1 MTKVA
6 MIVSDQ
12 AGPFGIGVLAEVWG
26 EQYHPLDDNPVFDF
40 VACTAEPGVVRGSS
54 GFDFVIANGLEAA
67 ADADLITL
75 AARRNY
81 REEDPR
87 VSELL
92 RAAHARGATI
102 MASCTASFQIGYAGL
117 LDGRRCTTHWR
128 YGAELAERFPEAHVD
143 TDVLYVE
150 DGPVVTGAGS
160 AAGIDA
166 NLHLMRQWYGA
177 RVAAT
182 AARRI
187 VVPPH
192 RDGGQAQFVR
202 APMPVIEAETL
213 APVLDWAEEHLAEPL
228 TVAVLARRA
237 HMSERTFARR
247 FRDETG
253 TTPWQWLL
261 GRRVALAEEL
271 LETTEL
277 PIEHVAQRVGFGNA
291 ATLRHHFGAV
301 RGTSP
306 QAYRRSFSCVESA

>member
-6 MIVSDQ
+6 MIVPDR
-12 AGPFGIGVLAEVWG
+12 AEPFGMGVLAEVWG
-26 EQYHPLDDNPVFDF
+26 EQYHPDDDNPVFDF
-40 VACTAEPGVVRGSS
+40 VACTPEPGVVRGAT
-54 GFDFVIANGLEAA
+54 GFDYVISHGLEAV
-67 ADADLITL
+67 ADADLVTL
-75 AARRNY
+75 AARREY
-81 REEDPR
+81 RTEDPR
-87 VSELL
+87 ISEVL
-92 RAAHARGATI
+92 RAAQARGATI
-102 MASCTASFQIGYAGL
+102 MASCSATFQLGHAGL

-128 YGAELAERFPEAHVD
+128 YGAELAELFPGAEVD

-150 DGPVVTGAGS
+150 DGPIVTGAGS

-166 NLHLMRQWYGA
+166 NLHLMRRWYGA

-202 APMPVIEAETL
+202 APMPVVEAETL
-213 APVLDWAEEHLAEPL
+213 TPVLAWAEEHLAEPL
-228 TVAVLARRA
+228 TVATLARRA

-261 GRRVALAEEL
+261 GRRVAMAEEL
-271 LETTEL
+271 LETTSL
-277 PIEHVAQRVGFGNA
+277 AIEQIAQRVGFGNA

>member
-6 MIVSDQ
+6 MIVSGQ
-12 AGPFGIGVLAEVWG
+12 AEPFGIGVLAEVWG
-26 EQYHPLDDNPVFDF
+26 EQYHPDDDNPVFEF
-40 VACTAEPGVVRGSS
+40 VACTPDPGIVAGSS
-54 GFDFVIANGLEAA
+54 GFGFVITNGLEAA
-67 ADADLITL
+67 ADADLVAL
-75 AARRNY
+75 AAKRDY
-81 REEDPR
+81 RTEDPR
-87 VSELL
+87 VSEALQ
-92 RAAHARGATI
+92 AAHARGATI
-102 MASCTASFQIGYAGL
+102 LASCTAAFQLGHAGL

-128 YGAELAERFPEAHVD
+128 YGSELAEAFPDAIVD

-150 DGPVVTGAGS
+150 DGPIVTGAGS

-177 RVAAT
+177 RVAST

-202 APMPVIEAETL
+202 APMPVVEAETL
-213 APVLDWAEEHLAEPL
+213 SPVLDWAEEHLAEPL

-271 LETTEL
+271 LETTDL
-277 PIEHVAQRVGFGNA
+277 AIEQVAQRVGFGNA
-291 ATLRHHFGAV
+291 ATLRHHFAAV